1 MDCELGRIFE
11 ESRAC
16 DYAVILTSDHG
27 NCEEMR
33 DEAGNMLTNHTVG
46 DVWCFVSAKGVDKIH
61 EGTLS
66 NIAPSV
72 LKLMGLPIPKE
83 MSEPLF

>member
-1 MDCELGRIFE
+1 
-11 ESRAC
+11 
-16 DYAVILTSDHG
+16 
-27 NCEEMR
+27 
-33 DEAGNMLTNHTVG
+33 MLTNHTVG

-83 MSEPLF
+83 MNEPLF